1 MSKIKSILIKE
12 IKEIIKEYGFFY
24 VGEVEEETPPLINVT
39 ENIICLIKTIYFN
52 TVEIVVYHR
61 DIEIDSTLQSYE
73 KLSLSNI
80 KSILKLAKQYKQMK
94 ENEEK

>member
-24 VGEVEEETPPLINVT
+24 VREVEGEASPLINVMGG
-39 ENIICLIKTIYFN
+39 IIEVIYLN
-52 TVEIVVYHR
+52 TVEIVAYHR

>member
-24 VGEVEEETPPLINVT
+24 VGEVEEEASPLVNVIGG
-39 ENIICLIKTIYFN
+39 IIYLIEAIYLN
-52 TVEIVVYHR
+52 TVEIVAYHR

>member
-24 VGEVEEETPPLINVT
+24 VGEVEEEAPPLVNVI
-39 ENIICLIKTIYFN
+39 EGIICLIEAIYLN
-52 TVEIVVYHR
+52 TVEIVAYHR

>member
-24 VGEVEEETPPLINVT
+24 VREVEASPLVNAT
-39 ENIICLIKTIYFN
+39 GGMICLIEAIYLN
-52 TVEIVVYHR
+52 TVEIVAYHR